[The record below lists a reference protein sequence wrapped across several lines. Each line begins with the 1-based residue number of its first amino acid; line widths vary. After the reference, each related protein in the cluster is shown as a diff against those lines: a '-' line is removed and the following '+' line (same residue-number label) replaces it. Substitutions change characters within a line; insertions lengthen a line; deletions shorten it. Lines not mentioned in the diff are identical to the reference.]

1 MSAQV
6 EQVLYINGTLS
17 AHERTDG
24 RLSNYLIYMIRAF
37 GTSTGNPD
45 NEHNQRRRHRCRLS
59 KNLRTIHRSRTR
71 TRDRLLAFV
80 PAP

>member
-6 EQVLYINGTLS
+6 EQVRYTNGTLS

-24 RLSNYLIYMIRAF
+24 RLSKYLIYMIRAF

-59 KNLRTIHRSRTR
+59 KNTWTLHCPQQRARNRLRALVLVT
-71 TRDRLLAFV
+71 
-80 PAP
+80 